1 MTCGQYKKFVNGYYK
16 FHICLGVFVYT
27 LPHSSHNCNFTHK
40 REVQPFSLQPLPF
53 PMKIILA
60 QLILFQLSKNSLF
73 ILTAQLYI
81 LSDFLIGADDC
92 FCEANNNTYS
102 PVSSDNCEN
111 FVQQPNNGKHNC
123 PMGLRF
129 DTRMCVCNHA
139 AIVHCPAT
147 CGPQG

>member
-1 MTCGQYKKFVNGYYK
+1 MFRCLCLHIVIFKSESQFYALEEKSNL
-16 FHICLGVFVYT
+16 FHC
-27 LPHSSHNCNFTHK
+27 
-40 REVQPFSLQPLPF
+40 SLS
-53 PMKIILA
+53 
-60 QLILFQLSKNSLF
+60 LFQVNSNANNFGTINFISLF

-102 PVSSDNCEN
+102 PVSSDNCET